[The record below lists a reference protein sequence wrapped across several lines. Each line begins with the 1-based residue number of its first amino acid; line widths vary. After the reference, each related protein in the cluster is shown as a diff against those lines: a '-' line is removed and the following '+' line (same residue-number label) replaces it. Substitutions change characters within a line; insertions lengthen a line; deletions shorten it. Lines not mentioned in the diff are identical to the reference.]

1 MSIEIKSDILAKELN
16 QGIVPLGVPKAYQYD
31 AALVE
36 AARAAV
42 NQGLDDVADELC
54 KKYSSPGNPCCS
66 LKFIHSVHS
75 AAHGV
80 KYRNC

>member
-16 QGIVPLGVPKAYQYD
+16 QGIVPLGVPEAYQYD

-42 NQGLDDVADELC
+42 NQGLDDVAEAGARQKQQSRLR
-54 KKYSSPGNPCCS
+54 KRR
-66 LKFIHSVHS
+66 V
-75 AAHGV
+75 
-80 KYRNC
+80 